1 MGWLLW
7 LYLSTSGGRAI
18 KIASQ
23 HGLGKTL
30 WQQTWPMAIG
40 VLALLGFQLVDSAF
54 IARLGTAP
62 LAAQSFT
69 FPLSFLIIGVQVGMG
84 IAIAALI
91 SRTLGAGE
99 NERAKRLGSLVL
111 MMGSGVIALLAL
123 LLGLFQNVIFTQLGA
138 DETTLGYIN
147 RYWWPQLLAAWLGAL
162 LYFVYSVFR
171 ANGDTQLPGK
181 MMVLSSAVN
190 LALDPLLIFGW
201 GPWEGL
207 GLPGAAWA
215 TTIAFSTG
223 LAITGRRLILRQW
236 LRVSGL
242 YQEARVSSRPFM
254 HIAGPAMIGQLM
266 PPLAAMLAIAVV
278 ASQGEIHVAAW
289 GLASR
294 LETVS
299 LMVILAMTMSLPP
312 WLGRCYGAGDW
323 GQIHR
328 LMRLALKV
336 AVVWQLMLGILLA
349 LAAPWVAAALTSEKA
364 VQDALILLIRFLL
377 PSYAAL
383 GICMLVVS
391 AGNAL
396 GWPLRAMLLS
406 AARLFICYL
415 PCIWLGSVMG
425 GWSGIAMGAAVGN
438 VLAGLT
444 AWWVLRSILSRPKR
458 KPGPTSSGEYPAGE
472 PGSPG

>member
-1 MGWLLW
+1 
-7 LYLSTSGGRAI
+7 
-18 KIASQ
+18 
-23 HGLGKTL
+23 
-30 WQQTWPMAIG
+30 MAIG

-99 NERAKRLGSLVL
+99 SERARRLGCLVL
-111 MMGSGVIALLAL
+111 MMGSGVIAVLAL
-123 LLGLFQNVIFTQLGA
+123 FLGMFQNVIFTQLGA

-171 ANGDTQLPGK
+171 AHGDTQLPGK
-181 MMVLSSAVN
+181 MMVLSSVVN
-190 LALDPLLIFGW
+190 LALDPVLIFGVGSW
-201 GPWEGL
+201 QGL

-215 TTIAFSTG
+215 TTLAFSTG
-223 LAITGRRLILRQW
+223 LVIAGRRLTLRQW
-236 LRVSGL
+236 LKMAGV
-242 YQEARVSSRPFM
+242 YQEGLISARPFM
-254 HIAGPAMIGQLM
+254 QIAGPAMMSQLM

-278 ASQGEIHVAAW
+278 ASLGDTHVAAW

-299 LMVILAMTMSLPP
+299 LMVILALTMSLPP

-336 AVVWQLMLGILLA
+336 TVVWQLGLGILLA
-349 LAAPWVAAALTSEKA
+349 LLAPWIAAVLTSEKA
-364 VQDALILLIRFLL
+364 VQDALILLIRILL
-377 PSYAAL
+377 PSYSAL

-406 AARLFICYL
+406 GVRLFICYL
-415 PCIWLGSVMG
+415 PCIWLGAKLG

-438 VLAGLT
+438 VLAGWV
-444 AWWVLRSILSRPKR
+444 AWRVLVNILSRPKR
-458 KPGPTSSGEYPAGE
+458 QPDGD
-472 PGSPG
+472 